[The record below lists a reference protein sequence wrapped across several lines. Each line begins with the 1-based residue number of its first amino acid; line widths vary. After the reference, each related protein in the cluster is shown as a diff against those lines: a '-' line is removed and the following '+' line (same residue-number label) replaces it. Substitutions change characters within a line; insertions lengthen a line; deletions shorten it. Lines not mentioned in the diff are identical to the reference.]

1 MAAVEPDF
9 AKPGVTP
16 EKCTMPQL
24 KLKCWM
30 HARGLDLPS
39 DCNLKQQ
46 HVDRVKAALEII
58 AQVLG
63 AFAAIQPSHPICN
76 AGAGLEGS
84 GLWG

>member
-1 MAAVEPDF
+1 MRSDSSKGMAAVEPDF

-30 HARGLDLPS
+30 HARGLGLPS

-46 HVDRVKAALEII
+46 HVDRVKAALEHIEHI
-58 AQVLG
+58 TTW
-63 AFAAIQPSHPICN
+63 ICTFSEYALSFN
-76 AGAGLEGS
+76 AH
-84 GLWG
+84 